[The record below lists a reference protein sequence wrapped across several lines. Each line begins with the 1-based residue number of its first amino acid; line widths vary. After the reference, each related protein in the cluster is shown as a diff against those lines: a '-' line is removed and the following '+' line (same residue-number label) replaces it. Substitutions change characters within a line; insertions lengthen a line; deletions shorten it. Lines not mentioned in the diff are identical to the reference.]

1 MEAFLSPLALLI
13 ERLLGYPRPLLSR
26 IGHPVIWIGAL
37 IGWLE
42 RRLNA
47 GASRRR
53 KGALMLLLL
62 LAVVAAITVP
72 LAILL
77 RLLPFGWLLEALL
90 ATSLLAQ
97 KELGRAVAAV
107 ATALDHSLEAGRRQ
121 VSQIVGRDPET
132 LDAAGVSRAAVESLA
147 ESASDGIVAPL
158 FWLLLGGLPGIALYK
173 AINTADSMVG
183 HRSER
188 YRDFGWASA
197 RLDDFVNWIPARL
210 TALLFAGAAFW
221 VKEADPEKAWS
232 TALRDASKHKSPNAG
247 WPEAAMAGALGF
259 SLGGPRQYDGEQ
271 VDLPALGAGRRDLG
285 PADIRKAIELYSMM
299 LNLALGITLAIAVL
313 LWR

>member
-1 MEAFLSPLALLI
+1 LEVFLSPFALLL
-13 ERLLGYPRPLLSR
+13 ERILGYPRPLLSR

-42 RRLNA
+42 KRLNT

-53 KGALMLLLL
+53 NGVLMLLSL
-62 LAVVAAITVP
+62 LAAVAAITVP

-90 ATSLLAQ
+90 ATTLLAQ
-97 KELGRAVAAV
+97 KELGRAVASV

-121 VSQIVGRDPET
+121 VSQIVGRDPDS
-132 LDAAGVSRAAVESLA
+132 LDEAGVARAAVESLA
-147 ESASDGIVAPL
+147 ESASDGVVAPL
-158 FWLLLGGLPGIALYK
+158 FWLLLAGLPGIALYK
-173 AINTADSMVG
+173 AINTADSMIG

-197 RLDDFVNWIPARL
+197 RLDDLVNWVPARL
-210 TALLFAGAAFW
+210 TALLLAGAAFW

-232 TALRDASKHKSPNAG
+232 AALRDARKHDSPNAG
-247 WPEAAMAGALGF
+247 WPEAAMAGALGL
-259 SLGGPRQYDGEQ
+259 SLGGPRQYDGQ
-271 VDLPALGAGRRDLG
+271 LVDLPALGDGRRDLG
-285 PADIRKAIELYSMM
+285 PSDIRKSIELYGMM
-299 LNLALGITLAIAVL
+299 LNLALGITLAVAVL
-313 LWR
+313 FWR